1 MQRAEKSIRVA
12 APVAQVYGFWRN
24 FENLPKFMEHVKEV
38 RRVGSGQELWH
49 WTLKGPL
56 NSSFEFDARLTEDQP
71 NKSIGWNSTQG
82 SLGTSGVVTFTDLQ
96 DNTEV
101 HVVMQWFDA
110 PGGGMGEKLSRM
122 LQNPDK
128 MLEEDLRRFKDVLER
143 RVHEH
148 VAGEP
153 LALKSSLED

>member
-1 MQRAEKSIRVA
+1 M
-12 APVAQVYGFWRN
+12 
-24 FENLPKFMEHVKEV
+24 
-38 RRVGSGQELWH
+38 
-49 WTLKGPL
+49 
-56 NSSFEFDARLTEDQP
+56 
-71 NKSIGWNSTQG
+71 
-82 SLGTSGVVTFTDLQ
+82 TFTDLQ